1 MPAPVSE
8 EIGKSDGFVSRLY
21 GNQEK
26 RAGPASGDWGS
37 GEERV
42 WVRERVK
49 GGVNN
54 GGAVASLRLCHGSVR
69 GCCDLLWG
77 FMGGWVGGVGVEGF
91 VRVRV

>member
-8 EIGKSDGFVSRLY
+8 EIGKSDGFVSRLH

-49 GGVNN
+49 GGVDN

-77 FMGGWVGGVGVEGF
+77 FLVGGVRVEAF